1 MSDKTTTHSYEVHIA
16 LTVTEERRGGR
27 GEGGTGDSRGERI
40 PEIPE
45 AQDESLSIE
54 HIT

>member
-1 MSDKTTTHSYEVHIA
+1 MKYTLHS
-16 LTVTEERRGGR
+16 LLQRRGG
-27 GEGGTGDSRGERI
+27 GGEVEGGTGDSRGERI